1 MVGVRGLT
9 GADGIAATARLR
21 LNGGGAHKPEAEM
34 NRLLADLR
42 IVEFSAFVAA
52 PLGGMTMAQLGAEV
66 IRIDPIG
73 GAIDYHR
80 WPVTESGASL
90 YWAGLNKA
98 KRSVALA
105 LDRPEGRELARA
117 IATAPDPGGG
127 PGGGIVLSNLPPL
140 AGLDYPG
147 LKAARDDM
155 ILLRLVGNR
164 DGTAAVD
171 YTVNAASGFPLVTGN
186 SGPGGAP
193 VNHVL
198 PAWDI
203 AAGLYLATALLAA
216 ERHRGRTGE
225 GQEVIAALSD
235 VMLATVGH
243 LGYIGDVHVNG
254 RSRPAIGNDLYGSFG
269 RDFATADGCRVIII
283 ALTPRQ
289 WRALGRAT
297 GLADKLEM
305 VGAMMEVDLATE
317 AGRYEARDA
326 IAALL
331 SRWCTARRLD
341 DIRAAFAGTGV
352 LWGPFQDFTQL
363 VRDDPR
369 SSPANPLFAEID
381 QPGIGRYPM
390 PGLPLDFAA
399 APREPTRPAPLLGE
413 HTDLVLSQVLGM
425 PAAEIG
431 RLHDA
436 GIAAGPERRKI

>member
-1 MVGVRGLT
+1 
-9 GADGIAATARLR
+9 
-21 LNGGGAHKPEAEM
+21 M

-73 GAIDYHR
+73 GAIDYNR
-80 WPVTESGASL
+80 WPVTKDGASL

-105 LDRPEGRELARA
+105 LSKPEGRELARA
-117 IATAPDPGGG
+117 IATAPGSGA
-127 PGGGIVLSNLPPL
+127 GIVLTNLPPL
-140 AGLDYPG
+140 SGLDYAG
-147 LKAARDDM
+147 LKEKREDA

-164 DGTAAVD
+164 DGSAAVD

-186 SGPGGAP
+186 DGSGGRP

-216 ERHRGRTGE
+216 ERHRTRTGA
-225 GQEVIAALSD
+225 GQEVVAALSD
-235 VMLATVGH
+235 VMLAAVGH
-243 LGYIGDVHVNG
+243 LGYVGDVHING
-254 RSRPAIGNDLYGSFG
+254 HARPAIGNDLYGSFG
-269 RDFATADGCRVIII
+269 RDFATADGRRIMII

-297 GLADKLEM
+297 GLADKLAM
-305 VGAMMEVDLATE
+305 VGQMMEVNLETE
-317 AGRYEARDA
+317 TGRYEARDA

-331 SRWCTARRLD
+331 ARWCAGKTLAE
-341 DIRAAFAGTGV
+341 IRATFAGSGV
-352 LWGPFQDFTQL
+352 LWGPFQDFIEL
-363 VRDDPR
+363 VREDPR
-369 SSPANPLFAEID
+369 CSPANPLYAEVD

-390 PGLPLDFAA
+390 PGLPLDFGA
-399 APREPTRPAPLLGE
+399 APREPTRPAPRLGE
-413 HTDLVLSQVLGM
+413 HTDMVLGEVLGL
-425 PAAEIG
+425 PDGDIA
-431 RLHDA
+431 RLHDT
-436 GIAAGPERRKI
+436 GIAAGPDGS